1 MPTGRVFRA
10 LSAAGLRLAAA
21 LLLAVAA
28 TLASTSLAGAQ
39 GGCRA
44 VEDLGRLDSYTT
56 LNRTGLLHT
65 SSCRA
70 EGVRYYDKYLFELP
84 GAGDVSVSLRAA
96 DFSGRLVF
104 NTGGGEYLAHS
115 SAYYDRT
122 WLSRTLPA
130 GSYLLLVVSEGN
142 RDAGS
147 YTVTIETKRIEA
159 PPAPP
164 PVKEPDP
171 PPVNEPNPPAGGGQ
185 TLQGGSTTT
194 GRVVARVHA
203 LSAGD
208 SRGAYRIEFGFFTDA
223 VLAGAASRTAAI
235 QNNAGLLPEERWLSA
250 AVILRRAAGGSS
262 SAGIPPQAA
271 RSASNSGSC
280 RSGRSTKPGGA
291 WRRPRRGTH
300 RCCPT
305 AAI

>member
-1 MPTGRVFRA
+1 MPEHRA
-10 LSAAGLRLAAA
+10 DAAPSKTSALY
-21 LLLAVAA
+21 
-28 TLASTSLAGAQ
+28 
-39 GGCRA
+39 
-44 VEDLGRLDSYTT
+44 SYTAY
-56 LNRTGLLHT
+56 NRTGLLHA

-84 GAGDVSVSLRAA
+84 GVGNVSVSLRAA

-147 YTVTIETKRIEA
+147 YTVTIETKRIEE
-159 PPAPP
+159 P

-171 PPVNEPNPPAGGGQ
+171 PPVNEPNPPASGGQ
-185 TLQGGSTTT
+185 TPQGGSTTT